1 MARSATI
8 REEPSSNATASF
20 LLDSFSFLT
29 SQAPELQDSQGYKG
43 QPADI
48 WSLGVITYALLSG
61 TTPFRNKGDDA
72 AGLLREQMTEK
83 LDFSRTIWNGIS
95 EQAKGY
101 LLALEAIHR
110 YRRIADRVASHQTS
124 SRDAARSSPRRG

>member
-1 MARSATI
+1 M
-8 REEPSSNATASF
+8 
-20 LLDSFSFLT
+20 FLT
-29 SQAPELQDSQGYKG
+29 SSAPELQDSTGYKG

-101 LLALEAIHR
+101 LPAPGIIHR
-110 YRRIADRVASHQTS
+110 HRELLILSLLIRLHHPMLQGRAEGQDD
-124 SRDAARSSPRRG
+124 SR